1 MFCRIGAEPLKE
13 KSSSLRFATITLP
26 VYMRFFHWKKHRPSG
41 TLPKPEL
48 KFKGVLFRFF
58 KTLKVFFAVVLF
70 FSHGFYRRVQANG
83 FIKGGLPQEH
93 M

>member
-1 MFCRIGAEPLKE
+1 VCDRIVGEPFRE
-13 KSSSLRFATITLP
+13 KSSSLWFATINLP
-26 VYMRFFHWKKHRPSG
+26 VYMRFFPWKRTDCPAPFQNRI
-41 TLPKPEL
+41 LE
-48 KFKGVLFRFF
+48 FKGVLFRFF

-93 M
+93 A